1 MRARVMSP
9 CCVPVVA
16 GCRTFR
22 PRFRDAH
29 LHLLRR
35 IPCGRDSGRRL
46 LGRPPSKLPFWEEHP
61 SSSRQPGYSSWPGSQ
76 CCSSA
81 SSRKAP
87 SIVRSRRSARTRTS
101 PDRWASRSSTSLCA
115 HDGASALWAITESRD
130 RRSGGFRGSTQQ
142 ARRGVALESATGAYV
157 GAGCS
162 ARVRR
167 ARVLLG

>member
-87 SIVRSRRSARTRTS
+87 SVVRSRRSARTRTS
-101 PDRWASRSSTSLCA
+101 PDRWASRSSASLVRTMERPLTPRISTSIGEQL
-115 HDGASALWAITESRD
+115 DIPEWE
-130 RRSGGFRGSTQQ
+130 
-142 ARRGVALESATGAYV
+142 
-157 GAGCS
+157 
-162 ARVRR
+162 VRR
-167 ARVLLG
+167 ADPFRFGNRPAERATSTNSAGSLKSGE